1 METPLFFRAL
11 NIQFGIVTYMN
22 PATFDDE
29 RELFPQ
35 HYIKANDLIKIY
47 GEYRN
52 ERPDTFRVHRIFSSG
67 RVDARRIGDNA
78 RVYLKSLYIKSIVL
92 D

>member
-35 HYIKANDLIKIY
+35 HYIKANDLIAMKDQILS
-47 GEYRN
+47 E
-52 ERPDTFRVHRIFSSG
+52 FI
-67 RVDARRIGDNA
+67 
-78 RVYLKSLYIKSIVL
+78 VYFLVVE
-92 D
+92 